1 MRHCCK
7 GAKLYKHD
15 YNAAKVESQSP
26 LQCLS
31 KYTSFNNCPQ
41 QQNST
46 LSQAFNVSFQHGAI
60 GRRQLVFGRHFG
72 SGKETQL
79 RHFTCLRRKLSGI
92 TAAKVNNINI

>member
-60 GRRQLVFGRHFG
+60 WRRQLVFGRHFG
-72 SGKETQL
+72 GGKETQL
-79 RHFTCLRRKLSGI
+79 
-92 TAAKVNNINI
+92 